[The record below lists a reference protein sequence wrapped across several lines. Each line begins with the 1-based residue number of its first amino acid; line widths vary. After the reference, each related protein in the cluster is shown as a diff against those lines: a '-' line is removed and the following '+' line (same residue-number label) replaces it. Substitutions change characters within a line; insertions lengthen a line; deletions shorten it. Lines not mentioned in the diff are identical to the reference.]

1 MYDGNDIETI
11 KSILKENKSI
21 AVVGLSANW
30 NRPSFFATK
39 YMQQKGYKIIPVN
52 PRYSEILGEKCYK
65 SLLDIEEKV
74 DIVDCFRR
82 SDDILPIAT
91 DAIKIKA
98 KVLWMQL
105 SVFNEDAANLS
116 RNAGLK
122 VVQDRCVKIE
132 HARLFGGLNWVG
144 VNTKIISAKK
154 IN

>member
-30 NRPSFFATK
+30 SRPSFFASK

-74 DIVDCFRR
+74 DIVDCFRK

-105 SVFNEDAANLS
+105 SVFNEDATVLS

-154 IN
+154 IS

>member
-11 KSILKENKSI
+11 RSILKENKSI

-30 NRPSFFATK
+30 NRPSFFASK

-74 DIVDCFRR
+74 DIVDCFRK

-91 DAIKIKA
+91 EAIKIKA
-98 KVLWMQL
+98 RVLWMQL
-105 SVFNEDAANLS
+105 SVFNEDAAILS

-132 HARLFGGLNWVG
+132 HARLFGGLNWLG

-154 IN
+154 IS

>member
-1 MYDGNDIETI
+1 MYDGNDIETLR
-11 KSILKENKSI
+11 SILKENKSI

-30 NRPSFFATK
+30 NRPSFFASK

-74 DIVDCFRR
+74 DIVDCFRK

-91 DAIKIKA
+91 EAIKIKA
-98 KVLWMQL
+98 RVLWMQL
-105 SVFNEDAANLS
+105 SVFNEDAAILS

-132 HARLFGGLNWVG
+132 HARLFGGLNWLG

-154 IN
+154 IS

>member
-30 NRPSFFATK
+30 NRPSFFASK

-74 DIVDCFRR
+74 DIVDCFRK

-105 SVFNEDAANLS
+105 SVFNEDAAILS